1 MTIPDDISKSV
12 SAVVGGFKGSPTC
25 LAAVVL
31 ATIMAAL
38 TYFAL
43 QNSEIRQAN
52 EKMEIIRR
60 CFPAVPSA
68 LPDDMK
74 AAPILPKLTLGELKY
89 LKP

>member
-60 CFPAVPSA
+60 CFPAATGA
-68 LPDDMK
+68 LPSDLK
-74 AAPILPKLTLGELKY
+74 TLPKLTLGEMKY